1 MSLVGSRIFFD
12 LLRKGKE
19 NLFSFSTFSLG
30 QPYNGQDATLFE
42 SHWRRRREQK
52 IVLKAGFFKC
62 HVSLQRGTPT
72 LVSVVAESKQERRGR
87 ATFFFSFLYQIF
99 LNFFGSRFS
108 HLFSFLIWK
117 IGNFISFSSSL
128 ERRNECE
135 GRQVAIVTWLIG
147 AVRD

>member
-1 MSLVGSRIFFD
+1 MCLERDQKNFFWYFLPRGRLYNFFWVSNWVCSGQFNQSVRSRGMSLVGSRIFFD

-72 LVSVVAESKQERRGR
+72 LVSVVAESKQERGEN
-87 ATFFFSFLYQIF
+87 FKFSFSFLYQIF
-99 LNFFGSRFS
+99 
-108 HLFSFLIWK
+108 
-117 IGNFISFSSSL
+117 
-128 ERRNECE
+128 
-135 GRQVAIVTWLIG
+135 
-147 AVRD
+147 